1 MSNNGLI
8 LVLSSPSGGGKTTLR
23 DKLRKRMPYFRYSI
37 SVTTRSPR
45 KKEINGRDYHFV
57 SMKVFRDRV
66 REGKFIEWAEVHGN
80 LYGTPKEFIEK
91 NFAEGNDILLDIDV
105 KGALRIKK
113 DFPGAVLVFIAPP
126 SSAVLE
132 KRLKDRGTDTSDEVE
147 KRLLRAVKEMSAAGD
162 YDYVVVNENLEEA
175 IKELEEIVKK
185 RGGNKSGRLDG
196 KTSEQS

>member
-1 MSNNGLI
+1 MSNKGLI

-23 DKLRKRMPYFRYSI
+23 DKLRKSMPYFRYSV

-57 SMKVFRDRV
+57 PMKVFRDRV

-105 KGALRIKK
+105 KGALQIKK
-113 DFPGAVLVFIAPP
+113 DFPWAVLVFIAPP
-126 SSAVLE
+126 SSSVLE
-132 KRLKDRGTDTSDEVE
+132 KRLKDRGTDTSDEVK
-147 KRLLRAVKEMSAAGD
+147 KRLLRAVDEMSAADD
-162 YDYVVVNENLEEA
+162 YDHVIVNKNLEKA
-175 IKELEEIVKK
+175 IEELEEIVKK
-185 RGGNKSGRLDG
+185 IGGSNSGCPDG
-196 KTSEQS
+196 KTSEKN